1 MSAGEAG
8 CRGRTGRMLKD
19 VSDQPVSVSAD
30 ELHAVSRQAAV
41 WEDAVR
47 RAEHGE
53 TVAVI
58 AHGEH
63 VADVVPSGELAR
75 LRETIEV
82 LSDTEAV
89 RALADTEPVVHGR
102 DAIRALVAERVAR
115 ERG

>member
-1 MSAGEAG
+1 
-8 CRGRTGRMLKD
+8 
-19 VSDQPVSVSAD
+19 VSDQASSVSAD
-30 ELHAVSRQAAV
+30 ELHTAGQQAAV

-58 AHGEH
+58 SHGEH

-82 LSDTEAV
+82 LGDTDAV
-89 RALADTEPVVHGR
+89 RALAEAVPAVRGR
-102 DAIRALVAERVAR
+102 AAIRTLVADRAKR

>member
-1 MSAGEAG
+1 
-8 CRGRTGRMLKD
+8 
-19 VSDQPVSVSAD
+19 VSDQAATVSAD
-30 ELHAVSRQAAV
+30 ELHIAGRQAAI

-58 AHGEH
+58 SHGEH

-82 LSDTEAV
+82 LGDTDAV
-89 RALADTEPVVHGR
+89 RALADAESVVRGR
-102 DAIRALVAERVAR
+102 AAIRTLVADRVTR